1 MNSFLLFF
9 LRASGLLLIQQLL
22 LNHMPIADGL
32 CFAFILPL
40 ALYTLPFDMER
51 TQLILCGFV
60 LGVFTDSFE
69 SSYGLYTLSFSILA
83 YAIGILRN
91 RFYGREE
98 AESKQNGVLDNGVLK
113 NLPFLITCNF
123 IVLLAFYLIEN
134 FSASGIGYAVLRA
147 LLSAT
152 LSTLFMAS
160 FQFIFPSKRLNNR

>member
-1 MNSFLLFF
+1 MNHILIFCA
-9 LRASGLLLIQQLL
+9 RAIGLLLIQQLL

-32 CFAFILPL
+32 CFAFVLPM

-60 LGVFTDSFE
+60 LGLITDAFE
-69 SSYGLYTLSFSILA
+69 SSYGLYTFSFAILA
-83 YAIGILRN
+83 YGIGVFRN

-98 AESKQNGVLDNGVLK
+98 AESKQNGVLDNTVVK
-113 NLPFLITCNF
+113 NLPFYITCNF

-134 FSASGIGYAVLRA
+134 FSSSGVGFAVLRA
-147 LLSAT
+147 LLSSI

-160 FQFIFPSKRLNNR
+160 FQFIFPSKRMNNR

>member
-1 MNSFLLFF
+1 MNSILIFC
-9 LRASGLLLIQQLL
+9 LRALGLLLIQQLL
-22 LNHMPIADGL
+22 LNHMPIGNGL

-40 ALYTLPFDMER
+40 ALYTLPFDTER

-60 LGVFTDSFE
+60 LGLITDAFE

-83 YAIGILRN
+83 YAIGLLRN

-98 AESKQNGVLDNGVLK
+98 AENKQNGILDNGVVK
-113 NLPFLITCNF
+113 NLPFLFTCNF

-147 LLSAT
+147 LLSSI

-160 FQFIFPSKRLNNR
+160 FQFLFPSKRMNNR